1 MIDNAGLSMPP
12 ASSCQCA
19 DFETPEALV
28 DQLAQKFSF
37 AAAVA
42 EATDESSGPVL
53 TKQESYARTVE

>member
-1 MIDNAGLSMPP
+1 MPFDQFHLP
-12 ASSCQCA
+12 LPPQCA
-19 DFETPEALV
+19 DFETPEELV

-42 EATDESSGPVL
+42 AEADDTSSGPGGL